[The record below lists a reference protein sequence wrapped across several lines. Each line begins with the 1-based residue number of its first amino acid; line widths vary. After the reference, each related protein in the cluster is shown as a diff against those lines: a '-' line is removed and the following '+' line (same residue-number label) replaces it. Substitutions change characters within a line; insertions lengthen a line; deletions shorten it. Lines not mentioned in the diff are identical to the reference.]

1 MIMNSRYIYCQCQ
14 YIYYYDVIQGVCQ
27 EGEELLHRDL
37 DLLQVLYLRLAAP
50 SAALSTQWRHSLLL

>member
-1 MIMNSRYIYCQCQ
+1 MRPLP
-14 YIYYYDVIQGVCQ
+14 YYYDVIQGVCQ

-50 SAALSTQWRHSLLL
+50 SAALSTQWRHCLLL